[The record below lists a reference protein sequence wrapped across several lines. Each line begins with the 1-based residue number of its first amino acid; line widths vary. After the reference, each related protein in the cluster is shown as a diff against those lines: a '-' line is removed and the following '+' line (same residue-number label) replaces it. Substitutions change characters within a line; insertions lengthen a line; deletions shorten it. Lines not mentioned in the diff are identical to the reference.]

1 MSYFLKPAMLGALAL
16 GLILGSVPVAQAAND
31 GDTPPARVKQH
42 KPQHRANQNGANGG
56 QYGNRSA
63 GGPSNPGKHLGRSG
77 DMPDNN
83 GRHMGRSDDMPGNNG
98 KHMGRPDGR
107 SGNNGDQMGRP
118 GQRPP
123 RDGQQR
129 GPNGQSNRPADRN
142 QDDDGVRN

>member
-1 MSYFLKPAMLGALAL
+1 MPIQEENKRMSYFLKPAILGALAL
-16 GLILGSVPVAQAAND
+16 GLVLGSVPVAQAADN

-42 KPQHRANQNGANGG
+42 KPQHRANQNGANGD

-83 GRHMGRSDDMPGNNG
+83 GRHMGRSD
-98 KHMGRPDGR
+98 GR
-107 SGNNGDQMGRP
+107 SGNNGDQMGRS

-142 QDDDGVRN
+142 QDDDSVRN